1 MDKLETFKALM
12 PFIPIR
18 YRRPLLLFL
27 HIDELMRIINSM
39 NECLN
44 APMNVME
51 EKPADMSK
59 LLEILKG
66 NMSKDD
72 SDMMSM
78 LLPLLMSGGLS
89 GGDGLSSLL
98 SGFTSGLSG
107 SSDENKNS
115 TDNRNTDTHNNDN
128 YDNNTC
134 NNNNYN
140 NNNHNHDNNS
150 EFSDEIDDLFKDF
163 INETGNDNYE

>member
-44 APMNVME
+44 TPMNVMD

-72 SDMMSM
+72 SDMISM
-78 LLPLLMSGGLS
+78 FLPLLML

-98 SGFTSGLSG
+98 SGFTSGLFG

-128 YDNNTC
+128 YDNNTY

-140 NNNHNHDNNS
+140 NNNHNHDNDS
-150 EFSDEIDDLFKDF
+150 DFSDEIDDLFKDF
-163 INETGNDNYE
+163 INETGNDYYE